1 MVIQNNEDNMPE
13 PSIWSIYGLN
23 GNPFTTD
30 PILVKEGFLPF
41 ETFVGR
47 HEEIRTLNTILRM
60 ADGTRTIVTGD
71 TGVGKTTLVNYIRE
85 NAIKKNKFFTHLKEI
100 EVEENWT
107 SGDFIA
113 HTLASIYN
121 TIDRIK
127 LDDFSEKLKRRLS
140 YLFDIMDISNSGFSV
155 NVLGSGVGY
164 NSSKQSNTPKIT
176 TELLKGLFKAVVE
189 ELKRIG
195 FNQIILHYN
204 NLENLSKEKLIKLFI
219 SLRDF
224 LQNTKVHFVFVGG
237 EPFPSAIYEED
248 KVRSIF
254 VYGNIELNVFSYEE
268 IIEILEKRIK
278 YLTKKDMRAFKPY
291 QVGAIKE
298 LNKIHEGNIRD
309 ILNSLSVAMIEII
322 KKNPNEPVILTKNKV
337 RAKLKTIL
345 KKRYL
350 SRMSEIDLLVL
361 KEILK
366 LGETTNTEI
375 AKNLTKKKQNIS
387 KNLKKLRRLKAI
399 KIKKIG
405 VEKIIKVS
413 SEIKWMNLQ
422 EEVKQKKEVIEKK
435 IDTNTQKLLDG
446 WIEEQKQ

>member
-1 MVIQNNEDNMPE
+1 MVIHDNEDNQPE
-13 PSIWSIYGLN
+13 PSIWSIYGLK

-30 PILVKEGFLPF
+30 AILIKEGFLPF

-47 HEEIRTLNTILRM
+47 QEEIKTLSTILRM

-71 TGVGKTTLVNYIRE
+71 TGVGKTTFVNYIRE
-85 NAIKKNKFFTHLKEI
+85 KAITKNKFFTHLKEI
-100 EVEENWT
+100 EVEENWS
-107 SGDFIA
+107 SGNFIS

-127 LDDFSEKLKRRLS
+127 LDTFSPRLKRRLS
-140 YLFDIMDISNSGFSV
+140 YLFDILDISNSGFSL
-155 NVLGSGVGY
+155 NVLGTGGGY
-164 NSSKQSNTPKIT
+164 NHARQINNPKIT
-176 TELLKGLFKAVVE
+176 NELLKGLFRAVVE

-195 FNQIILHYN
+195 FDQIILHYN
-204 NLENLSKEKLIKLFI
+204 NLENLPKEKMIKLFV

-224 LQNTKVHFVFVGG
+224 LQNTKVHFIFVGG
-237 EPFPSAIYEED
+237 EPLPSAIYEED

-268 IIEILEKRIK
+268 IIEILELRIK
-278 YLTKKDMRAFKPY
+278 YLTNKGMRAFKPY
-291 QVGAIKE
+291 EDGTIRE
-298 LNKIHEGNIRD
+298 LHKIHEGNIRD

-322 KKNPNEPVILTKNKV
+322 KENPNEPVILTKNKV
-337 RAKLKTIL
+337 RAKLKNIL

-366 LGETTNTEI
+366 LGETTNTTI
-375 AKNLTKKKQNIS
+375 SKNLGKKKQNIS
-387 KNLKKLRRLKAI
+387 KHLNKLRRLKAI

-413 SEIKWMNLQ
+413 SDIRWMNLQ
-422 EEVKQKKEVIEKK
+422 EEVEPKKEVIEKR
-435 IDTNTQKLLDG
+435 IESNTQKLLEG
-446 WIEEQKQ
+446 WTEEKTK